1 MCPKLGKKELVYWKL
16 VVCRELIELMLKK
29 QKMSISEGANFVVT
43 KKSGEDAFLS
53 YVNKV

>member
-16 VVCRELIELMLKK
+16 VVCRELIELLKK
-29 QKMSISEGANFVVT
+29 QKMSRSEGANFVVT

-53 YVNKV
+53 YVNEV

>member
-53 YVNKV
+53 YVNEV